1 MSEDQKISLMFRYR
15 DMSTDELVDI
25 RRKGTLTDV
34 ANQAMEKV
42 LNERGVTTQE
52 IIVIE
57 DELGVIHNERLASLG
72 NRFLAQIIDNII
84 ALLFCLILYLVGNLS
99 TSAHWFAFVGYL
111 SYHLLS
117 DGLRGG
123 QSLGKRAYKMAVINI
138 KNGKPCGFGRSVVRN
153 ISLLLL
159 GPIDALFVFGKSR
172 RRLGDFAADTE
183 DINVKS
189 NIVAY

>member
-25 RRKGTLTDV
+25 RRKGTLTDE

-57 DELGVIHNERLASLG
+57 DELDVIHNERLASLG
-72 NRFLAQIIDNII
+72 NRFLAQVIDNII
-84 ALLFCLILYLVGNLS
+84 ALLFCLILYLVGNLF

-111 SYHLLS
+111 SYYLLS

-123 QSLGKRAYKMAVINI
+123 QSFGKRAYKIAVINI
-138 KNGKPCGFGRSVVRN
+138 KNGKPCGFGRSVVSN

-183 DINVKS
+183 VINVKS